1 MLIGVINSIGKRRDA
16 KAGPALAKM
25 IYDADADVAR
35 AAAAALGNI
44 GGVSSVKEL
53 QTALVKTK
61 GGTRMA
67 VADASLVC
75 AERLL
80 AAGQRDQALALYASL
95 SAPAVPKSQRL
106 AAMHGI
112 IREETSTS
120 RPR

>member
-1 MLIGVINSIGKRRDA
+1 
-16 KAGPALAKM
+16 M
-25 IYDADADVAR
+25 IYDADSDVAR
-35 AAAAALGNI
+35 AAAMALGNI
-44 GGVSSVKEL
+44 GGVSSMKAL
-53 QTALVKTK
+53 QAALVKTK
-61 GGTRMA
+61 GMTRTA

-80 AAGQRDQALALYASL
+80 AEGKRTQALALYASL
-95 SAPAVPKSQRL
+95 SAPDIPKSARL